1 MGQSHRHALRQVGV
15 RVQIRGKVSVTQKDV
30 DAGTLRTRCRKAPAS
45 VHAALD
51 LGSSLPR
58 GRHAPQLLTPSKHL
72 SWRMDL
78 NLHRRR
84 MSNRPARRRRK
95 PGVELQK
102 EANTVWK
109 IESTGDSMWHMSGR

>member
-1 MGQSHRHALRQVGV
+1 MGQSHRHALHQVGV
-15 RVQIRGKVSVTQKDV
+15 RVQIRGPVSVTQKVV
-30 DAGTLRTRCRKAPAS
+30 DAGATWTWCRKVPAS

-58 GRHAPQLLTPSKHL
+58 GRRAPQLLTLSKHL

-78 NLHRRR
+78 NLHQRR
-84 MSNRPARRRRK
+84 MSKRPARRRRT